1 MNLKTIATLDLWK
14 DVKHGDKRTRDARA
28 LKAWEQNLG
37 YAQVPFCKVTRWTT
51 VDEHALKWIKE
62 SAAQDNKEAQQTGH
76 GYNSEDSDD
85 RQHEWEKDLHERF
98 TDGNERKVR
107 LIFHPA
113 CNCIYICL
121 CTSCP

>member
-1 MNLKTIATLDLWK
+1 MAEQNTPKSAVITTASLAGTPTKKRKNNGWKDARLRLMTLKTIATLDLWK

-62 SAAQDNKEAQQTGH
+62 SAAQDNK
-76 GYNSEDSDD
+76 S
-85 RQHEWEKDLHERF
+85 F
-98 TDGNERKVR
+98 IF
-107 LIFHPA
+107 LIQNYKSFIFYM
-113 CNCIYICL
+113 N
-121 CTSCP
+121 